1 MVKKHTKA
9 EIEAM
14 PVCSLEDLFAYY
26 EANYSTL
33 IHNAYTYG
41 RDCTSDAEDIVQIA
55 FETMI
60 RDVER
65 GKLKGEVGLQAG
77 WIKAIQSKGK
87 TYHGVNQ
94 RWNRNIQAGIDAG
107 HEVSLTA
114 SPQAHLVHEEDTK
127 ELAAVIPAL
136 IAQEANERAQE
147 VLTYVFLKGFNQIE
161 AAEAAGMSYRHA
173 KRLIEGFR
181 KRVTMIA

>member
-1 MVKKHTKA
+1 MTKKHTKE
-9 EIEAM
+9 EIAAM
-14 PVCSLEDLFAYY
+14 PICSLDDLFAYY

-33 IHNAYTYG
+33 INSAYTYG

-55 FETMI
+55 FKTMI

-77 WIKAIQSKGK
+77 WIKSIQSKGQ

-94 RWNRNIQAGIDAG
+94 RWNRNIQAGMDAG

-114 SPQAHLVHEEDTK
+114 SPQAHLMYEEGTK
-127 ELAAVIPAL
+127 ELSEVVPAI
-136 IAQEANERAQE
+136 IAEDANERRQE
-147 VLTYVFLKGFNQIE
+147 ILTYVYLKGFKQRE
-161 AAEAAGMSYRHA
+161 AADAAGVSA
-173 KRLIEGFR
+173 KYVEKVVAAFK

>member
-1 MVKKHTKA
+1 MAKIHTKE

-26 EANYSTL
+26 ETNYSTL
-33 IHNAYTYG
+33 VHNAYTYG

-77 WIKAIQSKGK
+77 WIKAIQSKGQ

-94 RWNRNIQAGIDAG
+94 RWNRNIQAGMDAG

-114 SPQAHLVHEEDTK
+114 SPQAHLVHKEDTK
-127 ELAAVIPAL
+127 ALSEVVPAM
-136 IAQEANERAQE
+136 IAKDSNERRQE
-147 VLTYVFLKGFNQIE
+147 ILTYVYLKGFKQRE
-161 AAEAAGMSYRHA
+161 AADAAGVSSKYVEKVVA
-173 KRLIEGFR
+173 AFK